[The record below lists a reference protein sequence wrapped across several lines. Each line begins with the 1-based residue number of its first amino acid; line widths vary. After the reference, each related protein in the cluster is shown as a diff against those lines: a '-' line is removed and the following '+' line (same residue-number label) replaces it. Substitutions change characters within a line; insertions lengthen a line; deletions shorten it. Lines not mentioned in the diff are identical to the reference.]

1 MVTVRNL
8 RDSSRG
14 LPGFTLIELLVAL
27 AIIALLL
34 SIVAPRY
41 FGSVSKTEETVLKEN
56 LHLMRDALDK
66 YYSDSGRYPDGL
78 GDLVSRRYLRSIPDD
93 PITQSSATWV
103 VLPPADPQKGAVFD
117 VKSGAKGTG
126 RDGKLYEQW

>member
-1 MVTVRNL
+1 VTL
-8 RDSSRG
+8 RSRG
-14 LPGFTLIELLVAL
+14 DTRRTSGFTLIELLVAL
-27 AIIALLL
+27 AVIALLL

-78 GDLVSRRYLRSIPDD
+78 ADLVSRRYLRSIPDD

-103 VLPPADPQKGAVFD
+103 VLPPSDPQKGAVFD
-117 VKSGAKGTG
+117 VKSGAKGAG
-126 RDGKLYEQW
+126 RDGKPYEQW

>member
-1 MVTVRNL
+1 VVTMQGL
-8 RDSSRG
+8 RDAVRG
-14 LPGFTLIELLVAL
+14 SPGFTLIELLVAL
-27 AIIALLL
+27 AVIALLL

-66 YYSDSGRYPDGL
+66 YYSDAGRYPDAL
-78 GDLVSRRYLRSIPDD
+78 GDLVAKRYLRNIPDD

-103 VLPPADPQKGAVFD
+103 ALPPPDPQKGAVFD
-117 VKSGAKGTG
+117 VKSGAKGAG
-126 RDGKLYEQW
+126 RDGKPYEQW

>member
-1 MVTVRNL
+1 L
-8 RDSSRG
+8 RSRG
-14 LPGFTLIELLVAL
+14 DARRTSGFTLIELLVAL
-27 AIIALLL
+27 AVIALLL
-34 SIVAPRY
+34 SIVTPRY

-78 GDLVSRRYLRSIPDD
+78 GDLVARRYLRSIPDD

-117 VKSGAKGTG
+117 VKSGAKGAG
-126 RDGKLYEQW
+126 RDGKPYEQW

>member
-1 MVTVRNL
+1 MKNGGGGRRT
-8 RDSSRG
+8 
-14 LPGFTLIELLVAL
+14 PGFTLIELLVAL
-27 AIIALLL
+27 AVIALLL
-34 SIVAPRY
+34 SIVTPRY

-78 GDLVSRRYLRSIPDD
+78 ADLVSRRYLRSIPDD

-117 VKSGAKGTG
+117 VKSGAKGAG
-126 RDGKLYEQW
+126 RDGKPYEQW